1 MGTDVTKERWVVIDD
16 SIACEREY
24 VRKADLGKE
33 YWTRDWIAFNVGP
46 RVAKRIVDV
55 HNQALENANAKDQ

>member
-1 MGTDVTKERWVVIDD
+1 MIDG